1 MPGEEGTAL
10 PADFRSGFVS
20 ILGRPNVG
28 KSTLLNQLLGEKIA
42 IVSPRPQTTRNRI
55 MGIKTVPGGQILLLD
70 TPGIHRARSLLNR
83 RMVDVAKRSLGDV
96 EAVVW
101 VVDAVGGIRGDDGD
115 IAGILAR
122 SGHPTLIALNKID
135 AVSKGRLLPVMAR
148 LAELL
153 PERDIIPISA
163 LTGDSVPMLVD
174 EILKRLPAGP
184 RYFPEDELTDQTERF
199 IAAELIR
206 EKVFLRTRQEIPY
219 GTAVSVQSFEEKNE
233 GSLVVIGATIHTER
247 DSHKPIL
254 IGKRGAALKEI
265 GNLRRRSGERGGVTR
280 CRLES
285 MPEEFLA
292 IDLGVLAIFVGQQ
305 IDEAHRG
312 GLRGDDSFLK
322 LRQGESRRQFGHVVA
337 GIVRQPCP
345 DGFHGHVGDQRFPQ
359 GMRLFLGFTDDGP
372 ERP

>member
-265 GNLRRRSGERGGVTR
+265 GSAARQDLEHLLGCRVYLELAVKATPGWSRDPRS
-280 CRLES
+280 
-285 MPEEFLA
+285 LA
-292 IDLGVLAIFVGQQ
+292 AF
-305 IDEAHRG
+305 
-312 GLRGDDSFLK
+312 GL
-322 LRQGESRRQFGHVVA
+322 
-337 GIVRQPCP
+337 
-345 DGFHGHVGDQRFPQ
+345 
-359 GMRLFLGFTDDGP
+359 
-372 ERP
+372 

>member
-1 MPGEEGTAL
+1 MAATESTRGEQKEA
-10 PADFRSGFVS
+10 PVPEDFRSGFVA

-101 VVDAVGGIRGDDGD
+101 VVDGRGGLRADDED
-115 IAGILAR
+115 IAGILAG
-122 SGHPTLIALNKID
+122 SGRETVIALNKID

-153 PERDIIPISA
+153 PDREILPISA
-163 LTGDSVPMLVD
+163 RTGENVPLLV
-174 EILKRLPAGP
+174 EGVLGRLPAGP

-199 IAAELIR
+199 IAAEIVR

-219 GTAVSVQSFEEKNE
+219 GTAVSVQSFEEKN
-233 GSLVVIGATIHTER
+233 GGTLVVIAATIHTER

-254 IGKRGAALKEI
+254 IGKHGAALKEI
-265 GNLRRRSGERGGVTR
+265 GSAAREDLERLLGCRVYLELAVKATPGWSRDPRS
-280 CRLES
+280 
-285 MPEEFLA
+285 LA
-292 IDLGVLAIFVGQQ
+292 AF
-305 IDEAHRG
+305 
-312 GLRGDDSFLK
+312 GL
-322 LRQGESRRQFGHVVA
+322 
-337 GIVRQPCP
+337 
-345 DGFHGHVGDQRFPQ
+345 
-359 GMRLFLGFTDDGP
+359 
-372 ERP
+372 

>member
-1 MPGEEGTAL
+1 MAKTASTHGEQAAAPV

-101 VVDAVGGIRGDDGD
+101 VVDARGGIRADDED
-115 IAGILAR
+115 IAGILAGSR
-122 SGHPTLIALNKID
+122 HQTLIALNKID
-135 AVSKGRLLPVMAR
+135 VVSKGRLLPVMAR

-153 PERDIIPISA
+153 PDRDIVPISA
-163 LTGDSVPMLVD
+163 RTGDNVPLLVE

-199 IAAELIR
+199 IAAEIVR

-219 GTAVSVQSFEEKNE
+219 GTAVSVRSFEEKND
-233 GSLVVIGATIHTER
+233 LVVIGATIHTER
-247 DSHKPIL
+247 ESHKPIL

-265 GNLRRRSGERGGVTR
+265 GSAAREDLEHLLGCRVYLDLAVKTAPGWSRDPRS
-280 CRLES
+280 
-285 MPEEFLA
+285 LA
-292 IDLGVLAIFVGQQ
+292 AF
-305 IDEAHRG
+305 
-312 GLRGDDSFLK
+312 GL
-322 LRQGESRRQFGHVVA
+322 
-337 GIVRQPCP
+337 
-345 DGFHGHVGDQRFPQ
+345 
-359 GMRLFLGFTDDGP
+359 
-372 ERP
+372 

>member
-1 MPGEEGTAL
+1 MAATESRIAGQDGASA
-10 PADFRSGFVS
+10 PAGFRSGFVA

-101 VVDAVGGIRGDDGD
+101 VVDGRAGLGADDDD
-115 IAGILAR
+115 IAGLLAA
-122 SGHPTLIALNKID
+122 SGQETVIALNKID

-153 PERDIIPISA
+153 PDREILPISA
-163 LTGDSVPMLVD
+163 RTGENVPLLV
-174 EILKRLPAGP
+174 EGVLKRLPAGP
-184 RYFPEDELTDQTERF
+184 RYYPEDELTDQTERF
-199 IAAELIR
+199 IAAEIVR

-219 GTAVSVQSFEEKNE
+219 GTAVSVGSFEEKN
-233 GSLVVIGATIHTER
+233 GGALVVIAATIHTER

-254 IGKRGAALKEI
+254 IGKHGAALKEI
-265 GNLRRRSGERGGVTR
+265 GSAAREDLERLLGCRVYLELAVKATPGWSRDPRS
-280 CRLES
+280 
-285 MPEEFLA
+285 LA
-292 IDLGVLAIFVGQQ
+292 AF
-305 IDEAHRG
+305 
-312 GLRGDDSFLK
+312 GL
-322 LRQGESRRQFGHVVA
+322 
-337 GIVRQPCP
+337 
-345 DGFHGHVGDQRFPQ
+345 
-359 GMRLFLGFTDDGP
+359 
-372 ERP
+372 

>member
-1 MPGEEGTAL
+1 MHVDPESMHGEQRTAAL

-55 MGIKTVPGGQILLLD
+55 MGIKTLAGGQMMLLD

-83 RMVDVAKRSLGDV
+83 RMVDVAKRSLSDV

-101 VVDAVGGIRGDDGD
+101 VVDAIGGIRGDDQD
-115 IAGILAR
+115 IAGILGG

-135 AVSKGRLLPVMAR
+135 TVSKGRLLPVMAR

-153 PERDIIPISA
+153 PDREIVPISA
-163 LTGDSVPMLVD
+163 LTGESVPLLME
-174 EILKRLPAGP
+174 EILKRLPVGP

-219 GTAVSVQSFEEKNE
+219 GTAVSVRSFEEKN
-233 GSLVVIGATIHTER
+233 GLVVIGATIHTER
-247 DSHKPIL
+247 ESHKPIL

-265 GNLRRRSGERGGVTR
+265 GSAAREELEHLLGCRVYLELTVKTAPGWSRDPRS
-280 CRLES
+280 
-285 MPEEFLA
+285 LA
-292 IDLGVLAIFVGQQ
+292 AF
-305 IDEAHRG
+305 
-312 GLRGDDSFLK
+312 GL
-322 LRQGESRRQFGHVVA
+322 
-337 GIVRQPCP
+337 
-345 DGFHGHVGDQRFPQ
+345 
-359 GMRLFLGFTDDGP
+359 
-372 ERP
+372 

>member
-1 MPGEEGTAL
+1 MHVDPKSMHGEQRTAAL

-28 KSTLLNQLLGEKIA
+28 KSTLLNQILGEKIA

-55 MGIKTVPGGQILLLD
+55 MGIKTLAGGQMMLLD

-83 RMVDVAKRSLGDV
+83 RMVDVAKRSLSDV

-101 VVDAVGGIRGDDGD
+101 VVDAIGGIRGDDQD
-115 IAGILAR
+115 IAGILGG

-135 AVSKGRLLPVMAR
+135 TVSKGRLLPVMAR

-153 PERDIIPISA
+153 PDREIVPISA
-163 LTGDSVPMLVD
+163 LTGESVPLLME
-174 EILKRLPAGP
+174 EILKRLPVGP

-219 GTAVSVQSFEEKNE
+219 GTAVSVRSFEEKND
-233 GSLVVIGATIHTER
+233 LVVIGATIHTER
-247 DSHKPIL
+247 ESHKPIL

-265 GNLRRRSGERGGVTR
+265 GSAAREELEHLLGCRVYLELTVKTAPGWSRDPRS
-280 CRLES
+280 
-285 MPEEFLA
+285 LA
-292 IDLGVLAIFVGQQ
+292 AF
-305 IDEAHRG
+305 
-312 GLRGDDSFLK
+312 GL
-322 LRQGESRRQFGHVVA
+322 
-337 GIVRQPCP
+337 
-345 DGFHGHVGDQRFPQ
+345 
-359 GMRLFLGFTDDGP
+359 
-372 ERP
+372 

>member
-1 MPGEEGTAL
+1 MTETESMRGQEEAPV

-55 MGIKTVPGGQILLLD
+55 MGIKTMPGGQILLLD

-101 VVDAVGGIRGDDGD
+101 VVDASSGLRGDDQD
-115 IAGILAR
+115 IAGILSKSR
-122 SGHPTLIALNKID
+122 HETLIALNKID

-153 PERDIIPISA
+153 PDREIVPISA
-163 LTGDSVPMLVD
+163 RTGENVALLV
-174 EILKRLPAGP
+174 EGMLKRLPSGP

-199 IAAELIR
+199 IAAEIVR

-219 GTAVSVQSFEEKNE
+219 GTAVSVRSFEEKD
-233 GSLVVIGATIHTER
+233 GGALVVIAATIHTER
-247 DSHKPIL
+247 EGHKPIL

-265 GNLRRRSGERGGVTR
+265 GSEAREDLERLLGCRVYLELAVKATPGWSRDPRS
-280 CRLES
+280 LEA
-285 MPEEFLA
+285 F
-292 IDLGVLAIFVGQQ
+292 
-305 IDEAHRG
+305 
-312 GLRGDDSFLK
+312 GL
-322 LRQGESRRQFGHVVA
+322 
-337 GIVRQPCP
+337 
-345 DGFHGHVGDQRFPQ
+345 
-359 GMRLFLGFTDDGP
+359 
-372 ERP
+372 

>member
-1 MPGEEGTAL
+1 MAATESTPGEQEEAPV
-10 PADFRSGFVS
+10 PADFRSGFVA

-42 IVSPRPQTTRNRI
+42 IVTPRPQTTRNRI

-101 VVDAVGGIRGDDGD
+101 VVDGRAGLRADDED
-115 IAGILAR
+115 IAGLLAG
-122 SGHPTLIALNKID
+122 SGHETVIALNKID

-153 PERDIIPISA
+153 PDREILPISA
-163 LTGDSVPMLVD
+163 RTGENVPLLV
-174 EILKRLPAGP
+174 EGILGRLPAGP

-199 IAAELIR
+199 IAAEIVR

-219 GTAVSVQSFEEKNE
+219 GTAVSVQGFEEKN
-233 GSLVVIGATIHTER
+233 GGALVVIAATIHTER

-254 IGKRGAALKEI
+254 IGKHGAALKEI
-265 GNLRRRSGERGGVTR
+265 GSAAREDLERLLGCRVYLELAVKAAPGWSRDPRS
-280 CRLES
+280 
-285 MPEEFLA
+285 LA
-292 IDLGVLAIFVGQQ
+292 AF
-305 IDEAHRG
+305 
-312 GLRGDDSFLK
+312 GL
-322 LRQGESRRQFGHVVA
+322 
-337 GIVRQPCP
+337 
-345 DGFHGHVGDQRFPQ
+345 
-359 GMRLFLGFTDDGP
+359 
-372 ERP
+372 

>member
-1 MPGEEGTAL
+1 MAATESTHGEQESTSV

-163 LTGDSVPMLVD
+163 LTGDSVPLLVD

-265 GNLRRRSGERGGVTR
+265 GSAARKDLEHLLGCRVYLELAVKATPGWSRDPRS
-280 CRLES
+280 
-285 MPEEFLA
+285 LA
-292 IDLGVLAIFVGQQ
+292 AF
-305 IDEAHRG
+305 
-312 GLRGDDSFLK
+312 GL
-322 LRQGESRRQFGHVVA
+322 
-337 GIVRQPCP
+337 
-345 DGFHGHVGDQRFPQ
+345 
-359 GMRLFLGFTDDGP
+359 
-372 ERP
+372 

>member
-1 MPGEEGTAL
+1 MGENEAMPEAHGGA
-10 PADFRSGFVS
+10 PVSADFRSGFVA

-55 MGIKTVPGGQILLLD
+55 MGIKTVPRGQILLLD

-101 VVDAVGGIRGDDGD
+101 VVDARGGIRGDDED
-115 IAGILAR
+115 IAGILAGSR
-122 SGHPTLIALNKID
+122 HPAVIALNKID

-153 PERDIIPISA
+153 PEREIVPISA
-163 LTGDSVPMLVD
+163 RTGENVPLLV
-174 EILKRLPAGP
+174 EGILDRLPAGP

-199 IAAELIR
+199 IAAEMVR

-219 GTAVSVQSFEEKNE
+219 GTAVSVQRFEEKND
-233 GSLVVIGATIHTER
+233 GALVVIAATIHTER
-247 DSHKPIL
+247 ESHKPIL

-265 GNLRRRSGERGGVTR
+265 GSAAREDLERLLGCRVYLELAVKATPGWSRDPRS
-280 CRLES
+280 
-285 MPEEFLA
+285 LA
-292 IDLGVLAIFVGQQ
+292 AF
-305 IDEAHRG
+305 
-312 GLRGDDSFLK
+312 GL
-322 LRQGESRRQFGHVVA
+322 
-337 GIVRQPCP
+337 
-345 DGFHGHVGDQRFPQ
+345 
-359 GMRLFLGFTDDGP
+359 
-372 ERP
+372 

>member
-1 MPGEEGTAL
+1 MAKTGSTHAAAPV

-28 KSTLLNQLLGEKIA
+28 KSTLLNELLGEKIA

-101 VVDAVGGIRGDDGD
+101 VVDARGGIRADDED
-115 IAGILAR
+115 IAGILAGSR
-122 SGHPTLIALNKID
+122 CETLIALNKID
-135 AVSKGRLLPVMAR
+135 VVSKGRLLPVMAR

-153 PERDIIPISA
+153 PDRDIVPISA
-163 LTGDSVPMLVD
+163 RTGDNVPLLVD
-174 EILKRLPAGP
+174 EILKRLPPGP

-199 IAAELIR
+199 IAAEIVR

-219 GTAVSVQSFEEKNE
+219 GTAVSVRSFEEKNG

-247 DSHKPIL
+247 ESHKPIL

-265 GNLRRRSGERGGVTR
+265 GSAAREELEHLLGCRVYLELAVKTAPGWSRDPRS
-280 CRLES
+280 
-285 MPEEFLA
+285 LA
-292 IDLGVLAIFVGQQ
+292 AF
-305 IDEAHRG
+305 
-312 GLRGDDSFLK
+312 GL
-322 LRQGESRRQFGHVVA
+322 
-337 GIVRQPCP
+337 
-345 DGFHGHVGDQRFPQ
+345 
-359 GMRLFLGFTDDGP
+359 
-372 ERP
+372 

>member
-1 MPGEEGTAL
+1 MSETESMPGEEGTAL

-55 MGIKTVPGGQILLLD
+55 MGIKTLPGGQILLLD

-101 VVDAVGGIRGDDGD
+101 VADAVGGIRGDDGD

-135 AVSKGRLLPVMAR
+135 AVSKGRLLPVIAR

-163 LTGDSVPMLVD
+163 LTGDSVPFLVD

-265 GNLRRRSGERGGVTR
+265 GSAAREDLEHLLGCRVYLELAVKATPGWSRDPRS
-280 CRLES
+280 
-285 MPEEFLA
+285 LA
-292 IDLGVLAIFVGQQ
+292 AF
-305 IDEAHRG
+305 
-312 GLRGDDSFLK
+312 GL
-322 LRQGESRRQFGHVVA
+322 
-337 GIVRQPCP
+337 
-345 DGFHGHVGDQRFPQ
+345 
-359 GMRLFLGFTDDGP
+359 
-372 ERP
+372 